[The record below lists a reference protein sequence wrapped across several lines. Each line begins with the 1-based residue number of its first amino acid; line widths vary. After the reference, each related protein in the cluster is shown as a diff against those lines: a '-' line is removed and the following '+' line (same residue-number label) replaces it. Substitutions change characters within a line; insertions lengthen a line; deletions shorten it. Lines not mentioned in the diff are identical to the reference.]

1 MKRDEVREYLNCL
14 RKSNKQ
20 KREIVLSLDILNDE
34 IDTIRGLQSRW
45 VASVSE
51 GRSNDIS
58 DPTYKKAQKI
68 VDEYSQTIEEK
79 LQEIIVIDAEIEQ
92 FIYEL
97 DGYKKDGTLNENE
110 YNVLKY
116 YYVNGMGISEVA
128 LAMNYSIDWVK
139 RLKADAIK
147 KIL

>member
-1 MKRDEVREYLNCL
+1 MIRNEVREYMNCV
-14 RKSNKQ
+14 RKSNKH
-20 KREIVLSLDILNDE
+20 KREIMLSLDVLNDE

-51 GRSNDIS
+51 SHGSEIS

-68 VDEYSQTIEEK
+68 VDQYSHTIEEM
-79 LQEIIVIDAEIEQ
+79 LQEIIDIDIEIER

-97 DGYKKDGTLNENE
+97 EEYLENGTLNKNE
-110 YNVLKY
+110 YSVLKY
-116 YYVNGMGISEVA
+116 YYVNGMSISEVA

-147 KIL
+147 KML